1 VGSPLGQAQR
11 GGVIAL
17 ALVVNGWLLGAAG
30 PAGATPT
37 AVRDWTTDEAC
48 ASALLTADFPAR
60 DLLPQAVVPE
70 SQWYERN
77 WNSGW
82 GPRAAAYPT
91 ADVPAGCDPEGW
103 KRARVVAA
111 ARRYLGLPYR
121 HHHVPGWQPTAA
133 LAGAERAGAGLDCS
147 NFSAWVYNYALG
159 IQFTSDVQ
167 QQANGPR
174 APGRVL
180 APDEPLAPGDLLYIL
195 RGNRAD
201 VSHVV
206 IYVDENTV
214 IDSRGAFGGVT
225 EHPMAG
231 WYRTHYSHARRVIE

>member
-1 VGSPLGQAQR
+1 LSFSQAQR
-11 GGVIAL
+11 GSLLAL
-17 ALVVNGWLLGAAG
+17 ALVVNGWLLS
-30 PAGATPT
+30 PASPASATPNMVEVWP
-37 AVRDWTTDEAC
+37 ADEAC
-48 ASALLTADFPAR
+48 APASLTADFAAR
-60 DLLPQAVVPE
+60 DRLPQAVVPD
-70 SQWYERN
+70 SQWYEQN
-77 WNSGW
+77 WNAGW
-82 GPRAAAYPT
+82 GPRAAAYPA
-91 ADVPAGCDPEGW
+91 ADVPPGCDPVAW

-111 ARRYLGLPYR
+111 AQRYLGLAYR

-174 APGRVL
+174 APGRLL

-206 IYVDENTV
+206 IYVDETTV
-214 IDSRGAFGGVT
+214 IDSRGSIGGVT
-225 EHPMAG
+225 EHPMTG
-231 WYRTHYSHARRVIE
+231 WYRTHFSHARRVIE